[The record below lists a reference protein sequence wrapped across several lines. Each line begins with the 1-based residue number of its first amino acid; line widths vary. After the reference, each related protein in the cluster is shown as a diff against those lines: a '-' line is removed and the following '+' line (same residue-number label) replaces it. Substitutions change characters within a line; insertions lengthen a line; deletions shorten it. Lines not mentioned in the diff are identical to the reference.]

1 MDFDQYWGTRQQ
13 YLSMRKVMSRH
24 SSGNRR
30 FGRVNRAPSAQ
41 SLSAMANPTYTNS
54 SKASTYQQSYS
65 SNAEVSHQASRP
77 SPSFSKEERVLNL
90 ELRRQALNEARKGNH
105 KDAIALFNELVK
117 RDPFNAS
124 HYNNRGLVY
133 FQMSELDKAISDY
146 NQAIELNPSL
156 DSAYNNRANYHA
168 CQGQLLSAI
177 LDYDI
182 AIDLNP
188 SNVRA
193 WINQG
198 ITFREL
204 HMFERAVECLD
215 TALNFRRLE
224 GNIYAER
231 GRTYHLWG
239 DWNVA
244 IADYNQ
250 AIAIL
255 PFSADAILSAEGRLR
270 LQVELW
276 LDDLLGPLSPEV
288 ID

>member
-1 MDFDQYWGTRQQ
+1 MN
-13 YLSMRKVMSRH
+13 RH
-24 SSGNRR
+24 SSGNRHPKRIHLNASVKR
-30 FGRVNRAPSAQ
+30 FKRKSHHAPSRAGR
-41 SLSAMANPTYTNS
+41 SLSDGCYR
-54 SKASTYQQSYS
+54 S
-65 SNAEVSHQASRP
+65 SNLPLPYLGGIQSSLG
-77 SPSFSKEERVLNL
+77 FEEDRQNAQ
-90 ELRRQALNEARKGNH
+90 LRRQALSEAREGKH
-105 KDAIALFNELVK
+105 HDAIALFSELIN

-146 NQAIELNPSL
+146 NHAIKLNPSL
-156 DSAYNNRANYHA
+156 DSVYNNRANYYA
-168 CQGQLLSAI
+168 CRGQLLSAI

-188 SNVRA
+188 GNVRA

-204 HMFERAVECLD
+204 QMFERAVECFD
-215 TALNFRRLE
+215 MALNFRQLE

-250 AIAIL
+250 AIDCL
-255 PFSADAILSAEGRLR
+255 PISADALQSVAGRLR

-276 LDDLLGPLSPEV
+276 LDDLLGPLSL
-288 ID
+288 DASF

>member
-1 MDFDQYWGTRQQ
+1 MN
-13 YLSMRKVMSRH
+13 RH
-24 SSGNRR
+24 SSEDRH
-30 FGRVNRAPSAQ
+30 FGRLNFNTSVKRFKRKFHRAPSDTYR
-41 SLSAMANPTYTNS
+41 SSAAD
-54 SKASTYQQSYS
+54 STYGFDRLPRS
-65 SNAEVSHQASRP
+65 SSTEVRP
-77 SPSFSKEERVLNL
+77 SQGLNDNL
-90 ELRRQALNEARKGNH
+90 EARLEDEMLNAQLRRQALYEAREGKPH
-105 KDAIALFNELVK
+105 DAIALFNELIN
-117 RDPFNAS
+117 RDPRNAS

-146 NQAIELNPSL
+146 NYAIRLDPRL
-156 DSAYNNRANYHA
+156 DSVYNNRANYYA
-168 CQGQLLSAI
+168 CRGQLLSAI

-204 HMFERAVECLD
+204 QMFERAVECFD
-215 TALNFRRLE
+215 MALHFRRLE

-231 GRTYHLWG
+231 GRTYHVWG

-250 AIAIL
+250 AIAHL
-255 PFSADAILSAEGRLR
+255 PFSTDNLHSAAGRLR

-276 LDDLLGPLSPEV
+276 LDDLLGPLYP
-288 ID
+288 DMLF

>member
-1 MDFDQYWGTRQQ
+1 MN
-13 YLSMRKVMSRH
+13 RH
-24 SSGNRR
+24 SSENRHS
-30 FGRVNRAPSAQ
+30 GRLNFNTSVNRFKRKFHRSPSQANQ
-41 SLSAMANPTYTNS
+41 SPADHSSWSCHRLSRLSSNRLQS
-54 SKASTYQQSYS
+54 SKLQSDHS
-65 SNAEVSHQASRP
+65 PAEKMLNAQ
-77 SPSFSKEERVLNL
+77 
-90 ELRRQALNEARKGNH
+90 LRQQALYKAREGKPH
-105 KDAIALFNELVK
+105 DAIALFNELIS
-117 RDPFNAS
+117 RDPLNAS

-146 NQAIELNPSL
+146 NHAIQLNPLL
-156 DSAYNNRANYHA
+156 DSVYNNRANYYA
-168 CQGQLLSAI
+168 CRGQLLSAI

-204 HMFERAVECLD
+204 HMFERAMECFD
-215 TALNFRRLE
+215 VALSFHRLE

-244 IADYNQ
+244 ITNYNR
-250 AIAIL
+250 AIAYL
-255 PFSADAILSAEGRLR
+255 PFSADNLHSAAGRLR

-276 LDDLLGPLSPEV
+276 LDDLLGPLSP
-288 ID
+288 DMLF